1 MGRFATL
8 LIGDG
13 DDRPR
18 IEAMVQNMRLE
29 KAVIFAGFVPD
40 EEMVD
45 HFRLGD
51 AFAMP
56 STGEGFGITFL
67 EALAC
72 GTPVLA
78 GNADGSVDAVAGG
91 RFGYLVDPID
101 VPSIRQGLIDLLR
114 REGPSWW
121 FNPEALHEAVSLQFG
136 QEAFRQRLQQI
147 FTMPNL
153 S

>member
-56 STGEGFGITFL
+56 STEKD
-67 EALAC
+67 LAS
-72 GTPVLA
+72 P
-78 GNADGSVDAVAGG
+78 
-91 RFGYLVDPID
+91 F
-101 VPSIRQGLIDLLR
+101 
-114 REGPSWW
+114 
-121 FNPEALHEAVSLQFG
+121 
-136 QEAFRQRLQQI
+136 
-147 FTMPNL
+147 
-153 S
+153 